1 MAHDKNKVRKLL
13 DEARAAGRTSLTAP
27 EARGVCEAYGIAVP
41 KEGVARSAAEAA
53 RLSSDIGF
61 PVVMKIISPQ
71 ILHKTEAGGVL
82 VGVAAADQAS
92 QAYATLLD
100 NARKYDPK
108 AEILGVQVQ
117 QMLSGGQEVIIGAVT
132 DPAFGKLVAFG
143 LGGVLVEVLKDITF
157 RLAPTSAQEATSM
170 LDSIAAAEILRG
182 VRGGK
187 AVDRES
193 LAAMIERVSTGAA
206 RPCIQKPFRLETL
219 WATLESV
226 VRGEVG
232 DSPP

>member
-1 MAHDKNKVRKLL
+1 MCWWAS
-13 DEARAAGRTSLTAP
+13 T
-27 EARGVCEAYGIAVP
+27 
-41 KEGVARSAAEAA
+41 AAEQA
-53 RLSSDIGF
+53 RRPI
-61 PVVMKIISPQ
+61 
-71 ILHKTEAGGVL
+71 
-82 VGVAAADQAS
+82 
-92 QAYATLLD
+92 ATLLD

-157 RLAPTSAQEATSM
+157 RLAPASTQEATSM

-193 LAAMIERVSTGAA
+193 LAAMIERVSHAGGGLPGNLRDGPEPGVRLRTWRDRGRRAHRARFQARAGALPA
-206 RPCIQKPFRLETL
+206 E
-219 WATLESV
+219 
-226 VRGEVG
+226 
-232 DSPP
+232 